1 MSWEKLPVVVVALA
15 AIAVLAALL
24 WPLLRHRAIYPGG
37 VLTEAMSHPSMHGLE
52 GAEEVWLEAGDGV
65 RIHAWWTPAREGP
78 AREDA
83 PSRGTV
89 LYAHGNAETMATRA
103 WIADR
108 LRRRGFDVLMFDY
121 RGYGLSEGR
130 ASEEG
135 LARDAR
141 AAWRHVVEE
150 RGVAPHRIVLMGHS
164 LGSAVATRLALEVE
178 RGKVHRGEHGS
189 GDDGPAALVVGSPF
203 PDMPTLFRHHAPW
216 LPGFLLR
223 WRTNTLDAGSRLGR
237 VNAPVLVLIGTGDE
251 TIPPAISRSVVEAA
265 RGARTLRVET
275 VPADHASLMAHDRVW
290 RALEDFMAG
299 EG

>member
-1 MSWEKLPVVVVALA
+1 MSWEKLLVVVGVLA
-15 AIAVLAALL
+15 VIAVLAALL
-24 WPLLRHRAIYPGG
+24 WPRLKHRAIYPGG

-65 RIHAWWTPAREGP
+65 RIHAWWVP

-83 PSRGTV
+83 PSRGSV

-130 ASEEG
+130 ASGVG

-141 AAWRHVVEE
+141 AAWRHVVGE
-150 RGVAPHRIVLMGHS
+150 RSVAPDRVVLMGHS
-164 LGSAVATRLALEVE
+164 LGSAVVTRLALEVE
-178 RGKVHRGEHGS
+178 AGEAA
-189 GDDGPAALVVGSPF
+189 GDGPGAADTGPAALVVGSPF

-216 LPGFLLR
+216 LPGFALR
-223 WRTNTLDAGSRLGR
+223 WRDDMHAAGSRLGR
-237 VNAPVLVLIGTGDE
+237 VDAPVLVLIATEDDV
-251 TIPPAISRSVVEAA
+251 IPPAISRRVVEAA
-265 RGARTLRVET
+265 GEVRVVT
-275 VPADHASLMAHDRVW
+275 APTDHASLMAHDRVW
-290 RALEDFMAG
+290 QALEAFLADPD
-299 EG
+299 